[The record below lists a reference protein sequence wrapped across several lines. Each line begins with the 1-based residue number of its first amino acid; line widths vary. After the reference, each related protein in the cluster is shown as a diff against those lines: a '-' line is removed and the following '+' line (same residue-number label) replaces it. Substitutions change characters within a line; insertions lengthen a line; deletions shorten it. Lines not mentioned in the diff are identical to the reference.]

1 MAYRH
6 TSAMLQEVMTCLACR
21 PGGIY
26 VDCTLGGAGHARAI
40 CEQILPDG
48 LFIGID
54 QDPDAIAN
62 AQASLKPYAAN
73 VRLFHDNFIRLPDF
87 LTQLQVDAVQG
98 ILLDLGLSQHQLEAS
113 GRGFTFQKDEPL
125 DMRMDTRN
133 SNRAQDLIADLSEK
147 DLVHLF
153 YCYGEERWSKRIARA
168 IVEAR
173 AKAPIRTTGQLVAVI
188 RTAVPEGAAARSK
201 IHPATRVFQALRI
214 AVNEELAR
222 LEQFLETAVD
232 LLAPGGRICVLS
244 FHSLEDRLV
253 KQRFKQ
259 LAQPCTCPPQFPRCV
274 CGGRATL
281 RLVTK
286 KALRPTPR
294 EIEQNPM
301 ARSTRLRCAEKLES

>member
-1 MAYRH
+1 MAFRH
-6 TSAMLQEVMTCLACR
+6 TSAMLQEVMTCLACK
-21 PGGIY
+21 PGGVY

-40 CEQILPDG
+40 CEQILPGG

-62 AQASLKPYAAN
+62 ARTILEPYTTSI
-73 VRLFHDNFIRLPDF
+73 RLFHDNFIYLPDI
-87 LTQLQVDAVQG
+87 LTQLQVDAVEG

-133 SNRAQDLIADLSEK
+133 PNRAQDLVADLPEK
-147 DLVHLF
+147 DLADLF
-153 YCYGEERWSKRIARA
+153 YRFGEERWSKRIARA
-168 IVEAR
+168 ITAAR
-173 AKAPIRTTGQLVAVI
+173 AIAPIRTTGQLVAVI
-188 RTAVPEGAAARSK
+188 RKAVPEGAAARAK

-214 AVNEELAR
+214 AVNQELTR

-232 LLAPGGRICVLS
+232 LLAPGGRICVLA

-259 LAQPCTCPPQFPRCV
+259 LANPCTCPPQFPRCV
-274 CGGRATL
+274 CGGRSTV

-301 ARSTRLRCAEKLES
+301 ARSTRLRCAEKLGE

>member
-1 MAYRH
+1 
-6 TSAMLQEVMTCLACR
+6 MLQEVMTCLACR
-21 PGGIY
+21 PGGVY

-40 CEQILPDG
+40 CEQILPNG

-54 QDPDAIAN
+54 QDPDAIDNARTALEPYTAN
-62 AQASLKPYAAN
+62 I
-73 VRLFHDNFIRLPDF
+73 RLFHDTFTRLPDF
-87 LTQLQVDAVQG
+87 LTQLKVDAVQG

-133 SNRAQDLIADLSEK
+133 PNRAQDLIADLSEK

-153 YCYGEERWSKRIARA
+153 YLYGEERWSKRIARA
-168 IVEAR
+168 IVEER
-173 AKAPIRTTGQLVAVI
+173 AKTPIRTTGQLVAVI
-188 RTAVPEGAAARSK
+188 RAAVPQGAAARSK

-232 LLAPGGRICVLS
+232 LLAPGGRICVLA

-259 LAQPCTCPPQFPRCV
+259 LAQTCTCPPQLPRCV
-274 CGGRATL
+274 CGGRAAV

-286 KALRPTPR
+286 KALRPTPQ
-294 EIEQNPM
+294 EIEHNPM
-301 ARSTRLRCAEKLES
+301 ARSTRLRCAEKLET

>member
-6 TSAMLQEVMTCLACR
+6 TSAMLQEVMTCLACS
-21 PGGIY
+21 PGGVY

-40 CEQILPDG
+40 CDRILPDG

-54 QDPDAIAN
+54 QDADAITN
-62 AQASLKPYAAN
+62 AWASLEPYAAN
-73 VRLFHDNFIRLPDF
+73 IRLFHDNFIHLPDF
-87 LTQLQVDAVQG
+87 LTQLQVNAVQG

-133 SNRAQDLIADLSEK
+133 PNRAQDLIADLSEEALA
-147 DLVHLF
+147 DLFHR
-153 YCYGEERWSKRIARA
+153 YGEERWSKRIARA
-168 IVEAR
+168 IVAAR
-173 AKAPIRTTGQLVAVI
+173 AKTPIRTTGQLVAII
-188 RTAVPEGAAARSK
+188 RTAVPQGAAARSK

-214 AVNEELAR
+214 AVNQELDR
-222 LEQFLETAVD
+222 LMQFLDTAVG
-232 LLAPGGRICVLS
+232 LLAPGGRMCVLS

-259 LAQPCTCPPQFPRCV
+259 LAHPCTCPPQFPRCV

-286 KALRPTPR
+286 KALRPTPQ

-301 ARSTRLRCAEKLES
+301 ARSTRLRCAEKLGE

>member
-1 MAYRH
+1 MAFRH
-6 TSAMLQEVMTCLACR
+6 TSAMLQEVMTCLACK

-40 CEQILPDG
+40 CERIQPDG

-54 QDPDAIAN
+54 QDQDAIDNARTALEPYTAN
-62 AQASLKPYAAN
+62 I
-73 VRLFHDNFIRLPDF
+73 RLFHDTFTRLPDF
-87 LTQLQVDAVQG
+87 LTQLQLDAVQG

-133 SNRAQDLIADLSEK
+133 PNRAQDLIADLSEK

-153 YCYGEERWSKRIARA
+153 YLYGEERWSKRIARA

-173 AKAPIRTTGQLVAVI
+173 AKTPIRMTGQLVAVI
-188 RTAVPEGAAARSK
+188 RAAVPQGAAARSK

-232 LLAPGGRICVLS
+232 LLAPGGRICVLA

-259 LAQPCTCPPQFPRCV
+259 LAQPCTCPPQLPRCV
-274 CGGRATL
+274 CGGRAVV

-286 KALRPTPR
+286 KALRPTPQ
-294 EIEQNPM
+294 EIEDNPM
-301 ARSTRLRCAEKLES
+301 ARSTRLRCAEKLEP